1 MEATEILRRYTS
13 GEFTAEQVNAELANI
28 GVDQYHLDAEKN
40 KITAE
45 EQAATSLGL
54 FPPSTVNGFG
64 LLDTGTGTLD
74 KVEVRA
80 GQLANMD
87 CGVLHALLYIGGEMY
102 KIEGKKLVTP

>member
-1 MEATEILRRYTS
+1 MEATDILRRYTS
-13 GEFTAEQVNAELANI
+13 GEFTAEQANAELVNI
-28 GVDQYHLDAEKN
+28 GVNQYHLDPEKN

-45 EQAATSLGL
+45 EQAETSLGL
-54 FPPSTVNGFG
+54 FPPTTVNGFG
-64 LLDTGTGTLD
+64 LLDTGTGSLD

-87 CGVLHALLYIGGEMY
+87 CGEMYALLYIAGEMY

>member
-1 MEATEILRRYTS
+1 MNATEILRRYTS
-13 GEFTAEQVNAELANI
+13 GEFTADQVNAELDNI
-28 GVDQYHLDAEKN
+28 GVDQYHLNAEKN
-40 KITAE
+40 HISEE
-45 EQAATSLGL
+45 EQTETSLGL
-54 FPPSTVNGFG
+54 FPPATVNGFG

-87 CGVLHALLYIGGEMY
+87 CGEMYALLYIGGEMF

>member
-1 MEATEILRRYTS
+1 MEATDILRRYTS
-13 GEFTAEQVNAELANI
+13 GEFTDEQVNAELDNI
-28 GVDQYHLDAEKN
+28 GVDQYHLESGKN
-40 KITAE
+40 QITAE

-54 FPPSTVNGFG
+54 FPPTTVNGFG

-87 CGVLHALLYIGGEMY
+87 CGEMYALLYIGGEMF
-102 KIEGKKLVTP
+102 KIDGKKLVNP

>member
-1 MEATEILRRYTS
+1 MEATDILRRYTS
-13 GEFTAEQVNAELANI
+13 GEFTAEQVNAELDNI
-28 GVDQYHLDAEKN
+28 GVYQYHLDVNKN
-40 KITAE
+40 KITEE

-80 GQLANMD
+80 GQLTNMD
-87 CGVLHALLYIGGEMY
+87 CGEMYALLYIGGEMF

>member
-1 MEATEILRRYTS
+1 MEATDILRRYTS
-13 GEFTAEQVNAELANI
+13 GEFTAEQVNAELDNI
-28 GVDQYHLDAEKN
+28 GVNQYHLDVEKN

-54 FPPSTVNGFG
+54 FPPATVNGFG

-87 CGVLHALLYIGGEMY
+87 CGEMYALLYIGGEMF
-102 KIEGKKLVTP
+102 KVDGKKLVNP

>member
-1 MEATEILRRYTS
+1 MEATDILRRYTS
-13 GEFTAEQVNAELANI
+13 GEFTAEQVNAELDNI
-28 GVDQYHLDAEKN
+28 GVDQYHLDVEKN

-45 EQAATSLGL
+45 EQAETSLGL

-87 CGVLHALLYIGGEMY
+87 CGDMYALLYIGGEMF
-102 KIEGKKLVTP
+102 KIDGNKLINP

>member
-1 MEATEILRRYTS
+1 MNATEILRRYTS

-28 GVDQYHLDAEKN
+28 GVDQYHLDTEKN
-40 KITAE
+40 KITTE
-45 EQAATSLGL
+45 EQAETSLGL
-54 FPPSTVNGFG
+54 FPPATVNGFG

-87 CGVLHALLYIGGEMY
+87 CGEMYALLYIGGEMF